1 MSRYPA
7 TRKARPLVNNSTA
20 PASDAQLKFIAA
32 LLEQA
37 GSTETLESLF
47 EGEMVQ
53 SRTASKAI
61 DMLKAQIAA
70 HPAPVRTAPAAP
82 VVTSAAS
89 ATATVADDD
98 KVTEPGMYRRA
109 ADGVIFRVKFN
120 KQKTRIYAE
129 RIITTPDLDDDG
141 VQILHADGRPSFTTT
156 FEYGYKYLGTL
167 RASDRMTLEEATEYG
182 AAFANCMVCGR
193 HLKNP
198 KSVALGIGP
207 VCRGGV

>member
-7 TRKARPLVNNSTA
+7 TRKAAPLVNNSTA
-20 PASDAQLKFIAA
+20 PASEKQIGYLTS
-32 LLEQA
+32 LLAQA
-37 GSTETLESLF
+37 GSGATIETLF
-47 EGEMVQ
+47 EGEVIQ
-53 SRTASKAI
+53 SRTASQMI
-61 DMLKAQIAA
+61 DMLKEQIAA

-82 VVTSAAS
+82 VAAP
-89 ATATVADDD
+89 APTAAPADDD

-109 ADGVIFRVKFN
+109 ADGEIFRVKFN
-120 KQKTRIYAE
+120 KSKTRVYAE
-129 RIITTPDLDDDG
+129 RVITTADKDYDG
-141 VQILHADGRPSFTTT
+141 APILHEDGRQSYTTT
-156 FEYGYKYLGTL
+156 FEYSYKHLGTL

-193 HLKNP
+193 HLKNK